1 VEITLNYLAVL
12 VCGVVHQVLGA
23 LWYSPLL
30 FGRPWLKAV
39 GKTEE
44 EIKAQGPPNWV
55 GYLVSFAG
63 ALIMA
68 FVLAHVLEAFQASSV
83 TAGLQGGFWVWLGF
97 VIMGGLGS
105 VLFEG
110 RRFSLF
116 AMYNAYVLVSLL
128 LMGVI
133 LTVWK

>member
-1 VEITLNYLAVL
+1 MEITINYFAVL

-30 FGRPWLKAV
+30 FGRPWLKSM
-39 GKTEE
+39 GKNEA
-44 EIKAQGPPNWV
+44 EIKAQNPPSWI
-55 GYLVSFAG
+55 GYLVSFVA

-68 FVLAHVLEAFQASSV
+68 FVLAHVLEAFQATSV

-110 RRFSLF
+110 RRFSLY
-116 AMYNAYVLVSLL
+116 ALYNAYFLVSLL
-128 LMGVI
+128 LMGTI
-133 LTVWK
+133 LTVWS

>member
-1 VEITLNYLAVL
+1 METTINYLAVL
-12 VCGVVHQVLGA
+12 VCGGVHQVLGA

-30 FGRPWLKAV
+30 FGRPWLKAM
-39 GKTEE
+39 GKNEE
-44 EIKAQGPPNWV
+44 EIKAQKPPNWI

-63 ALIMA
+63 ALITA
-68 FVLAHVLEAFQASSV
+68 FVLAHVLEAFQATSV

-110 RRFSLF
+110 RRFALY
-116 AMYNAYVLVSLL
+116 ALYNAYFLVSLL
-128 LMGVI
+128 LMGII
-133 LTVWK
+133 LTVWR